1 MVRTL
6 LPRLAQGLLRQ
17 LTPPRT
23 AVRSCAARSASGGA
37 LCESPQLG
45 GLRCECRADR
55 ARCTTSPRTGAAQ
68 LRPTATETTARGG
81 GPRSCACSAATK
93 RCAASGCLSLCHCRR
108 ELRAEELGSA
118 QVLIADG
125 QVSMGD
131 VVFKSNV
138 QKVRRFGAAEG
149 KEGNIVAGFAGAPP
163 PVTCCSRGQG
173 LDQLG

>member
-1 MVRTL
+1 M
-6 LPRLAQGLLRQ
+6 
-17 LTPPRT
+17 
-23 AVRSCAARSASGGA
+23 
-37 LCESPQLG
+37 
-45 GLRCECRADR
+45 
-55 ARCTTSPRTGAAQ
+55 
-68 LRPTATETTARGG
+68 
-81 GPRSCACSAATK
+81 CSAATK